1 MSDWYSEMST
11 RTNKTRA
18 AKEKK
23 VEEKSKEEPE
33 FAGYISKIR
42 IGNSLYKLK
51 CEVVEAHPITC
62 KKCGA
67 SFELRYG
74 EGRCEHCG
82 TYYTTKF
89 ELVEA

>member
-1 MSDWYSEMST
+1 M
-11 RTNKTRA
+11 
-18 AKEKK
+18 
-23 VEEKSKEEPE
+23 
-33 FAGYISKIR
+33 
-42 IGNSLYKLK
+42 GNRYWKLQ

-67 SFELRYG
+67 SFELKYG

-89 ELVEA
+89 ELVEV